1 MGVQYAAPNYQIVM
15 PTVSVIVPNYNH
27 APFLKQRIDS
37 ILEQTFQD
45 FELILLDDCSTD
57 GNRDI
62 MEAYRGNPHVS
73 HIVYNENNS
82 GSAFRQWDKGIE
94 LAQGAWIWV
103 AESDDY
109 AEPTFLERMM
119 NEVVKV
125 HDCSLA
131 YAATW
136 WVDEKGNKLWE
147 TPNSD
152 QVNIYPGKEFI
163 KQKLATYNS
172 IANVSECIFRRDCY
186 RPEESHRYEQMRL
199 CGDWLFYVLLAK
211 QGSVLEVMEPLS
223 YYRQHSSNI
232 SSDAEHR
239 GLTFLEGADVLEYMI
254 RHCEL
259 KTQDYA
265 CGWGKL
271 WAKYERQYNF
281 STETNRNIRKRLKR
295 HRLIMLYYYLYCLKL
310 NLIQSNS
317 SLILNQ
323 KHQN

>member
-1 MGVQYAAPNYQIVM
+1 M

-27 APFLKQRIDS
+27 APFLRQRIDS
-37 ILEQTFQD
+37 ILGQSFQD

-57 GNRDI
+57 GSREI
-62 MEAYRGNPHVS
+62 MEGYRNNPHVS
-73 HIVYNENNS
+73 HIVYGETNS
-82 GSAFRQWDKGIE
+82 GSAFRQWNKGIE
-94 LAQGAWIWV
+94 LAQGEWIWV

-119 NEVVKV
+119 EEVTKV
-125 HDCSLA
+125 PDCSLA

-136 WVDEKGNKLWE
+136 WVDEQGKKLWE

-152 QVNIYPGKEFI
+152 QVNVYQGTDFI
-163 KQKLATYNS
+163 KQKLAVCNS

-211 QGSVLEVMEPLS
+211 QGSVVEVEKPLS

-232 SSDAEHR
+232 SNDAEHR

-254 RHCEL
+254 EHCRL
-259 KTQDYA
+259 KAKDYA
-265 CGWGKL
+265 KGWGKL
-271 WAKYERQYNF
+271 WAKYERRYEF
-281 STETNRNIRKRLKR
+281 SAETNRAIRRRFNRHLRIALFHYLYRLKFW
-295 HRLIMLYYYLYCLKL
+295 LNQNNTFL
-310 NLIQSNS
+310 NL
-317 SLILNQ
+317 NQ
-323 KHQN
+323 N